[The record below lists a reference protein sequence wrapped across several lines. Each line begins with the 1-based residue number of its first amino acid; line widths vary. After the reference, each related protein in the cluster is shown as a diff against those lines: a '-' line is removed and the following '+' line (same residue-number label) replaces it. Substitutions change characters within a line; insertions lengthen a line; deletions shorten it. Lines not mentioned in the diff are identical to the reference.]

1 MAHDTFADH
10 IPRRRGQLVLEVV
23 PPLVSIWN
31 IHLTLRIIDNNP
43 FLGPFSL
50 MPGLAIRAR
59 WLDDKPAGTQH
70 PKLIRMG
77 EVLRKYGW
85 PLVALSR
92 SGMHQHSPWSKRDMA
107 GSMLPRFFPFQGET
121 SIPKSVMVPPQL
133 SVCLFQEV
141 GCYLLV
147 IPKNVLVGSL
157 GRTALSDCQAM
168 AIYLCLLA
176 NKAWLYVEPR
186 NSLALSAE
194 CLLNPQHSHI
204 GEQGKDWIYLS
215 AEQALRSL
223 VFSNPLNTFQG
234 LEGGGCYVLGEA
246 FWRTRPG

>member
-23 PPLVSIWN
+23 PPLVSLWN

-77 EVLRKYGW
+77 EALRKYGW
-85 PLVALSR
+85 YLVALSR

-107 GSMLPRFFPFQGET
+107 GSRLPRLFPSKVKHQSPSPSWYHNSYLCAST
-121 SIPKSVMVPPQL
+121 SKK
-133 SVCLFQEV
+133 
-141 GCYLLV
+141 LV
-147 IPKNVLVGSL
+147 ATCHPEKCPGGLTGAS
-157 GRTALSDCQAM
+157 TALSD
-168 AIYLCLLA
+168 Y
-176 NKAWLYVEPR
+176 
-186 NSLALSAE
+186 
-194 CLLNPQHSHI
+194 
-204 GEQGKDWIYLS
+204 GYLS
-215 AEQALRSL
+215 LSPR
-223 VFSNPLNTFQG
+223 
-234 LEGGGCYVLGEA
+234 
-246 FWRTRPG
+246 